1 MYSLK
6 TDNNNNRR
14 KDMHMK
20 TSWGTG
26 KVGGKR
32 EGKKLENI
40 NIVLILNSQKTKKMK
55 FKRAKMIPVFVTC
68 LVPVFKF
75 IQN

>member
-1 MYSLK
+1 MG
-6 TDNNNNRR
+6 D
-14 KDMHMK
+14 
-20 TSWGTG
+20 TG

-40 NIVLILNSQKTKKMK
+40 NVVLIYEILRKLKKMK
-55 FKRAKMIPVFVTC
+55 LKRAKIISIFVTC

-75 IQN
+75 I

>member
-1 MYSLK
+1 MG
-6 TDNNNNRR
+6 D
-14 KDMHMK
+14 
-20 TSWGTG
+20 TG

-40 NIVLILNSQKTKKMK
+40 NIVLIYEILRKLKKIK
-55 FKRAKMIPVFVTC
+55 LKRSKIISIFVTC

-75 IQN
+75 IQNLIRLKLEMIFL

>member
-14 KDMHMK
+14 KDRHLK

-40 NIVLILNSQKTKKMK
+40 NIVLILNSQKTKIMK
-55 FKRAKMIPVFVTC
+55 LKRAKIISIFVTC
-68 LVPVFKF
+68 LVSVFKF